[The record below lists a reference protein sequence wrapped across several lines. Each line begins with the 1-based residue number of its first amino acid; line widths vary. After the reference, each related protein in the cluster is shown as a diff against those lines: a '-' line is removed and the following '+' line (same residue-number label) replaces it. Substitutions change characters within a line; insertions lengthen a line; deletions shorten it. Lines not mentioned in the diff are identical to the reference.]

1 MSILEQIRDAV
12 IELDIDNL
20 PELCQEAIDQGLSA
34 YTIVIDGMAKGMEIV
49 GKKYEDGEYFLAELI
64 MAGETMKEGMN
75 ILEPYFESD
84 ERMSAG
90 KCVIG
95 TVKGDLHDIG
105 KNVFVSL
112 LRAQNYE
119 VIDLGVDVSAEQFLE
134 SIKAQSPKILA
145 MSALLTTTMDEMQ
158 KVVQKVE
165 EAGIIIGGAPV
176 TEGYA
181 EKIGVDAA
189 SSDAV
194 EGVKIISD
202 WFKSK

>member
-1 MSILEQIRDAV
+1 M
-12 IELDIDNL
+12 
-20 PELCQEAIDQGLSA
+20 
-34 YTIVIDGMAKGMEIV
+34 
-49 GKKYEDGEYFLAELI
+49 
-64 MAGETMKEGMN
+64 
-75 ILEPYFESD
+75 
-84 ERMSAG
+84 
-90 KCVIG
+90 
-95 TVKGDLHDIG
+95 
-105 KNVFVSL
+105 FVSL

-165 EAGIIIGGAPV
+165 EAGIRDSLKIIIGGAPV